1 MSSPMYSASARH
13 TSITQAV
20 QGPLARANQRWRSIA
35 VWLELA
41 RNLAVRDV
49 ETRYKHS
56 FLGLYWAVINPLL
69 TAVIFTFVFQVIFH
83 ASSKPIP
90 YVVFLLCNLTFWNF
104 FANSVSSATGSITGS
119 AALLAKLYF
128 PRVVLPTASVFAR
141 LIDFTFSAIVLV
153 VFILIYHV
161 PVHWTAIWVVPVLL
175 LQILFT
181 LGIAYLVSGMNVLLR
196 DVAQLIG
203 LVLMIWMY
211 LSPVMYPLTGQPNAI
226 QIVLLMNPMGA
237 LLQACQDLLFVGHLT
252 HPIVL
257 WVAGTWSLFVLLGGI
272 AVFKRIEPSFAEVM

>member
-1 MSSPMYSASARH
+1 VSSPMYSASARH

>member
-1 MSSPMYSASARH
+1 MYSASARH